1 MFKLFMIS
9 FIAVF
14 GFLAFF
20 LTEAPETT
28 PTPRAYVHTEE
39 VDVQVSQPEPQVA
52 VPAKPPKPPAK
63 EVYRC
68 VWAKEAPKKWRR
80 TVDALIMRE
89 SLCDPR
95 ARGSSGEL
103 GLGQIR
109 PKIWGSRLR
118 EAGIIRRD
126 KDLLDPRKNVR
137 AVVWIL
143 EHLPGKLERKLQAY
157 NGSGPKA
164 RKYAKQ
170 LLREIGGGRG

>member
-1 MFKLFMIS
+1 VFKLFMIS

-28 PTPRAYVHTEE
+28 PTPRAYVHAEE
-39 VDVQVSQPEPQVA
+39 VSVEVSRPEPQVA
-52 VPAKPPKPPAK
+52 VPAKPPTK

-89 SLCDPR
+89 SWCDPR

-109 PKIWGSRLR
+109 PKVWGSRLR

-126 KDLLDPRKNVR
+126 KDLLDPRKNIR

-143 EHLPGKLERKLQAY
+143 EQLPGGLESKLRAY

-164 RKYAKQ
+164 RRYAKQ

>member
-9 FIAVF
+9 FTVVF
-14 GFLAFF
+14 GLALV
-20 LTEAPETT
+20 LTKAPEAST
-28 PTPRAYVHTEE
+28 PTPRAYVHAEKVNVE
-39 VDVQVSQPEPQVA
+39 ISRPEPQVA
-52 VPAKPPKPPAK
+52 VPAKLPKPP

-80 TVDALIMRE
+80 TVDALVMRE

-95 ARGSSGEL
+95 AKGSSGEL

-109 PKIWGSRLR
+109 PKVWGSRLR
-118 EAGIIRRD
+118 EAGIIGRD
-126 KDLLDPRKNVR
+126 KDLLNPRKNVR

-143 EHLPGKLERKLQAY
+143 EQLPGGLESKLRAY

-164 RKYAKQ
+164 RRYAKH